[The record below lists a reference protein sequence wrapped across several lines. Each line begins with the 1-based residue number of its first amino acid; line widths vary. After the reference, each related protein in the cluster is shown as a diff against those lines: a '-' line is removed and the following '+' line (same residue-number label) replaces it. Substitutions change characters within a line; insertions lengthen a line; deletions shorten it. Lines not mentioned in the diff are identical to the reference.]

1 MLADRLLTNT
11 RILERIL
18 GFLRVDSNMTRLL
31 IVEVSVKVVSNVMLR
46 SFEHVPISR
55 QNDEDA

>member
-1 MLADRLLTNT
+1 
-11 RILERIL
+11 
-18 GFLRVDSNMTRLL
+18 MTRLL

-46 SFEHVPISR
+46 SFEHVPVSR